1 MSGTRA
7 FCGAAGF
14 VGDGL
19 GALAGGGAVTVAVA
33 VTVTAGTGLAAAGL
47 ASEGDTA
54 AAIIPTTRKAAS
66 MPPQPRIVL
75 CLALS

>member
-19 GALAGGGAVTVAVA
+19 GALAGGGAVTVA